1 MVVNSRERDRIGV
14 AIPAGKHINPVIE
27 GMLRQQGF
35 SFDWRQNGGLHAS
48 VRNSPVD
55 LTVQNHRDI
64 IGQVAEGHFVAGFV
78 GSDLLAEYMVSR
90 SEKGLPKVESVESF
104 GLFSPTIRLSL
115 LVRRGNNVNDKPY
128 RRVEE
133 LHGKRVITTY
143 PELSNLFFLQHIKD
157 EEMMPNI
164 DGTVTGKEEGQLAAR
179 LAEAAVVIVDKG
191 TAMNANRLRE
201 LAVVMRDIKPVLLVN
216 NDFLNEHGDTGR
228 LRAWEQFMDRL
239 KNGCNVNMGSLL
251 PLNSAV
257 GESGTVGSQPLVV

>member
-14 AIPAGKHINPVIE
+14 AIPAGKHINTVIE
-27 GMLRQQGF
+27 EMLRQQGF
-35 SFDWRQNGGLHAS
+35 CFDWRQNGGLHAS
-48 VRNSPVD
+48 VKNSPVD

-104 GLFSPTIRLSL
+104 GLFSPSIRLGL
-115 LVRRGNNVNDKPY
+115 LVRNGNNVNDTHRK
-128 RRVEE
+128 VED
-133 LHGKRVITTY
+133 LQGQRVITTY
-143 PELSNLFFLQHIKD
+143 PGLTDSFFLQYIK
-157 EEMMPNI
+157 EEKNMPII
-164 DGTVTGKEEGQLAAR
+164 DVVTGKEEGQLAAR
-179 LAEAAVVIVDKG
+179 LAEAAVVIVDSGATMK
-191 TAMNANRLRE
+191 ANRLRE

-216 NDFLNEHGDTGR
+216 SDFLQEPGNTGCQ
-228 LRAWEQFMDRL
+228 RAWEQFMDRL